1 LNEVANDP
9 DAGTA
14 NQELWLRL
22 GRYTYSAF
30 GQQMFG
36 MEVTDAKDPV
46 IHYIFGL
53 HLRTDPLIMIIADL
67 SPRHWRSSNQTLVF
81 KAIETLIDAHID

>member
-1 LNEVANDP
+1 MGANLKRYLHYETAKFLNEVANDP

-14 NQELWLRL
+14 KQELWLRL

-36 MEVTDAKDPV
+36 MEVKDAKDPV
-46 IHYIFGL
+46 IHYIFG
-53 HLRTDPLIMIIADL
+53 
-67 SPRHWRSSNQTLVF
+67 
-81 KAIETLIDAHID
+81 